1 MPVKEVGI
9 LKKMF
14 KEYREY
20 LTQCTTQ
27 LERTNVE
34 AIAGREIRRKA
45 EEIAIS
51 RPLTGEEISIASTF
65 GYQRKQK

>member
-34 AIAGREIRRKA
+34 AMAGREIRRKA
-45 EEIAIS
+45 EEIAMS
-51 RPLTGEEISIASTF
+51 RPLTGEEISIANTF